1 MNAMV
6 RVKR

>member
-6 RVKR
+6 

>member
-1 MNAMV
+1 V